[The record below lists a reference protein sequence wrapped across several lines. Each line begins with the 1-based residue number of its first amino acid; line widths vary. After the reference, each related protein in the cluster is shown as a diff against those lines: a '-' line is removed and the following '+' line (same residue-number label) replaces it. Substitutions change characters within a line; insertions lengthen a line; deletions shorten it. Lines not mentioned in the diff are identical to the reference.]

1 MWPLFSMRTS
11 FDRAPQAHMLLYA
24 ADQRGAGWKD
34 HRCRGTA
41 HQYEEAQVTFSTP
54 LANIEQ
60 KGVVLQPGHEANR
73 LGHAEQCIKSL
84 WLVSDR
90 ACGAV
95 RVHRQTAQQQIR
107 EQQQSIE
114 SARTSIL
121 GFRRDFEREA
131 QAMQVCLKRE
141 CGMPS
146 WWWDAR
152 MS

>member
-1 MWPLFSMRTS
+1 MLQTS
-11 FDRAPQAHMLLYA
+11 EELDGRITDA
-24 ADQRGAGWKD
+24 
-34 HRCRGTA
+34 
-41 HQYEEAQVTFSTP
+41 EAQLTNMKKLRSHSLLLWP
-54 LANIEQ
+54 IEQ
-60 KGVVLQPGHEANR
+60 KGVVLQPGLEANR

-84 WLVSDR
+84 WLASDR

-131 QAMQVCLKRE
+131 QAMQVCLKHV
-141 CGMPS
+141 CGMPL
-146 WWWDAR
+146 WWAIPEL
-152 MS
+152 SFIEPYHH